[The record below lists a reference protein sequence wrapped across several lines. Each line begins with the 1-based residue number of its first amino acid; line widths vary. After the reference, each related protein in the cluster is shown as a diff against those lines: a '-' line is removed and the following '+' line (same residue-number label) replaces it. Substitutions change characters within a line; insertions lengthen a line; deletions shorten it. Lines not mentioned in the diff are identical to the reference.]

1 MSQGTEITMTGT
13 RVALMRG
20 INVGGRNK
28 LPMKDLAAVFEDVGC
43 LDVRTYIQSG
53 NVVLRGGPEPLERLA
68 SLVTERIAQR
78 FGFRTPVVVRTA
90 EQLRAAVEANP
101 FLAASPDPRHLH
113 VGFLAELPSS
123 EAVAGLEPARSTI
136 DRFAVRGREVYLH
149 VPGGMGRTKLTND
162 WFDRHL
168 GVTMTVRNWRTVNAL
183 VDMSETR

>member
-1 MSQGTEITMTGT
+1 MAGPRI
-13 RVALMRG
+13 ALLRG

-28 LPMKDLAAVFEDVGC
+28 LPMEDLAAVFEDVGC

-53 NVVLRGGPEPLERLA
+53 NVVFRGGPEPLELLA

-78 FGFRTPVVVRTA
+78 FGFRAPVVVRTA

-101 FLAASPDPRHLH
+101 FLAAAPDPGHLH
-113 VGFLAELPSS
+113 VGFLAELPSP
-123 EAVAGLEPARSTI
+123 EAVAGLDPARSTI

-162 WFDRHL
+162 WFDRQL
-168 GVTMTVRNWRTVNAL
+168 GGCLTVRNWRTVSAL
-183 VDMSETR
+183 VEMTATR